1 MERYDPAMG
10 RCSFGLLC
18 MASSIA
24 LALSG
29 IAMLVFR

>member
-1 MERYDPAMG
+1 MERYEPAVG

-18 MASSIA
+18 MASSVA

-29 IAMLVFR
+29 IAALVFR

>member
-24 LALSG
+24 LAVSG
-29 IAMLVFR
+29 IAMAVFR